1 MRDRTNEGPD
11 PRLPPVPPG
20 RPARGRAQKARDPD
34 RATRAGKR
42 RSRSFR
48 ERSERALADVGVY
61 GCVSVADLAG
71 AHFGGRP
78 YTTRRAIDE
87 WIREGLAR
95 ETAAP
100 DERAGAPPL
109 KVVRLTRRGAAAVR
123 DLAPGQGLDPD
134 QRIRSPVRVQRARL
148 AHDVAIYGACARE
161 RRRLRDQGARIR
173 RVRLGGE
180 LGGAVASRS
189 EPVRLT
195 QGRAAARTV
204 RHRLARELGLP
215 VDGRGRVLY
224 PDAQIEYTDA
234 RGRSGR
240 VNIEVVS
247 GDYSRGSILAKAAA
261 GFVLH
266 GNGPA
271 AASRIRELG
280 LGGAPGL

>member
-1 MRDRTNEGPD
+1 MRDRTREGPD
-11 PRLPPVPPG
+11 PRLRPVPGSRPTRARTREAPG
-20 RPARGRAQKARDPD
+20 RNPSRGRE
-34 RATRAGKR
+34 R

-48 ERSERALADVGVY
+48 ERSEQALADVGIY
-61 GCVSVADLAG
+61 GCVSVADLAR

-95 ETAAP
+95 ETVAAG
-100 DERAGAPPL
+100 ERPGGPPL
-109 KVVRLTRRGAAAVR
+109 KVVTLTRRGAAAVR
-123 DLAPGQGLDPD
+123 DLAPSQGLDPD
-134 QRIRSPVRVQRARL
+134 QRFSSPVRIKRARL
-148 AHDVAIYGACARE
+148 AHDAAIYGACARE

-180 LGGAVASRS
+180 LGGAVSSRS
-189 EPVRLT
+189 ESVRLRH
-195 QGRAAARTV
+195 GRRAARTV

-215 VDGRGRVLY
+215 VDGRGRILY

-234 RGRSGR
+234 AGHSGR

-266 GNGPA
+266 SNGPA
-271 AASRIRELG
+271 AASQMRELG
-280 LGGAPGL
+280 LGGAPEL